1 MSDPVNPFS
10 TTDVGPQLPL
20 VETPPGSSAK
30 SGSAESED
38 AYSGAFCV
46 VDQYGTV
53 FLPCGDS
60 QNSEVEHDFQPGSLI
75 HERYLLT
82 ASLGRGGMGQ
92 VMLATDQLL
101 HRKVA
106 MKIVAV
112 RLKGEQQ
119 SFQDA
124 LAMEAR
130 LGASLNDRGI
140 AVVYDFGIH
149 AGKCFIIFE
158 YVDGQTLRNVL
169 RQRSKLPLAEVNAI
183 ISELARSLDYA
194 HARGVVHRDLKPEN
208 ICLAHDGQPKILDF
222 GIARDLRSDFKR
234 EEFSGTPQYA
244 SPEQAACSVTDGRT
258 DQYALG
264 LLAYEM
270 LSGRRVFQ
278 NKNTVEVL
286 RMHRETRPEDLSML
300 CPDLPPHCVEAIHRA
315 LSKEPARRFATC
327 QEFAAALR
335 QEDADLGSNPGF
347 VAVSEQHQVDVCLCH
362 VADDSLDVRRIA
374 ERLELAGASTW
385 YYQRDAVAGLS
396 FVRQTTEAI
405 KRSRSV
411 LLLISPAALSSDYF
425 ARQVSEAAERRR
437 AMVIL
442 LSGMSRESFETRQPV
457 WRPFLGATTTIEF
470 VSKDYDQAVAEILT
484 RLAASG
490 ISVSE
495 SEEGQDD
502 TSLASPT
509 LPARSHGLQR
519 QVWSTDSIQID
530 VHDLPQVVFRNP
542 LVDEFLTRRNKHF
555 LSGTKGL
562 GKTLLLSYKRHLLSQ
577 SGGVEGGES
586 SLCFIPQGRP
596 YLDFMSEL
604 KSLSVRYESSLA
616 DLTTTKR
623 FWNLAIR
630 ISAISNHPGCIT
642 QEEEDE
648 LEAFPVRFRRWLMG
662 SRIEPTVVF
671 KELTNLTVSQANSLL
686 DDTETFLDQML
697 RRIHSATYFFID
709 KVDQA
714 VRQLSR
720 DAWIAVQAGLIEA
733 AWEIMSANS
742 HVRVYASI
750 RHEAFANYESDVK
763 TNLLGATTILRYSDE
778 ELESLM
784 DRLTSCYEASS
795 GFRSFL
801 GMNVVQQERRSAPED
816 SFAFLRRHTFGRP
829 RDLVVIA
836 SELSG
841 LRDSLSEPRYC
852 EIVRQTSSTRLVAN
866 LFDEMRVFLD
876 CLGDSDTRLRFLATL
891 PANILSRDEA
901 IEISASFNGISREMI
916 SDDGNQFAEIF
927 HPFQDLY
934 LAGLL
939 AVVSVQPESE
949 QWIQKFRGPDDLVGQ
964 PGSDLPQSPWYFL
977 HPALSSYVRSLRR
990 DAAFLHFQHVRVG
1003 DQLPW
1008 HQWDPACCQIE
1019 RLTRSVTAPDLRH
1032 FVDVVVRQSRDVLR
1046 SHSPRNLRVVLH
1058 SIPRWAESRNRL
1070 IDAGHD
1076 ELILWIDELMNFAI

>member
-20 VETPPGSSAK
+20 EDTATSKV
-30 SGSAESED
+30 AESGQAEQDD

-46 VDQYGTV
+46 VDQHGTV
-53 FLPCGDS
+53 FLPCDDS

-82 ASLGRGGMGQ
+82 ASLGRGGMGR

-112 RLKGEQQ
+112 NLPGKKQ

-124 LAMEAR
+124 LANEAR

-140 AVVYDFGIH
+140 AVVHDFGIH

-158 YVDGQTLRNVL
+158 YVEGQPLRSVL
-169 RQRSKLPLAEVNAI
+169 RQRSKLPLAEVCSI

-208 ICLAHDGQPKILDF
+208 ICLAPDGQPKILDF
-222 GIARDLRSDFKR
+222 GIARDLRADFR
-234 EEFSGTPQYA
+234 SEEFSGTPQYA

-278 NKNTVEVL
+278 SRNPVELL
-286 RMHRETRPEDLSML
+286 RMHREVPPGNLATL
-300 CPDLPPHCVEAIHRA
+300 CPELPAYSVAAVHRA
-315 LSKEPARRFATC
+315 LSKEPSRRFATC
-327 QEFAAALR
+327 QEFAAELR
-335 QEDADLGSNPGF
+335 AEEPEVVSGSGF
-347 VAVSEQHQVDVCLCH
+347 VTVPEEQQIDICLCH
-362 VADDSLDVRRIA
+362 VADDSLDLRRIA
-374 ERLELAGASTW
+374 GRLEEVGLSTW
-385 YYQRDAVAGLS
+385 YYQRDALPGVS
-396 FVRQTTEAI
+396 FVRQLTEAI
-405 KRSRSV
+405 KRSRAV
-411 LLLISPAALSSDYF
+411 LLLISPASLSSDYF
-425 ARQVSEAAERRR
+425 ASEVSEAAQRRR
-437 AMVIL
+437 VIVPL
-442 LSGMSRESFETRQPV
+442 LSGISREEFESRQPV
-457 WRPFLGATTTIEF
+457 WRPLLGASPTLELI
-470 VSKDYDQAVAEILT
+470 SKDYDAAVAEILA
-484 RLAASG
+484 RLASQGIAIPVQDETQSDSGASH
-490 ISVSE
+490 
-495 SEEGQDD
+495 
-502 TSLASPT
+502 ASHF
-509 LPARSHGLQR
+509 RSHGLQR

-530 VHDLPQVVFRNP
+530 VQDLPQLVFRNP

-577 SGGVEGGES
+577 SGGVDGGES
-586 SLCFIPQGRP
+586 SLCFVPQGRP

-642 QEEEDE
+642 PEEEDE

-714 VRQLSR
+714 VRQLGR
-720 DAWIAVQAGLIEA
+720 EAWITVQAGLIEA

-742 HVRVYASI
+742 HVKVYASI

-763 TNLLGATTILRYSDE
+763 TNLLGATTILRYSDD

-784 DRLTSCYEASS
+784 DRLTSCYESSS
-795 GFRSFL
+795 GFRDFL

-841 LRDSLSEPRYC
+841 QRESLSEPRYC
-852 EIVRQTSSTRLVAN
+852 EIVRQTSSNRLVAN

-876 CLGDSDTRLRFLATL
+876 CLGDSDTRIRFLSTL
-891 PANILSRDEA
+891 PANVLSRDEA
-901 IEISASFNGISREMI
+901 IAVSASFNGISQEMI
-916 SDDGNQFAEIF
+916 SDDGDQVAEIF

-939 AVVSVQPESE
+939 AVVVTQQDSE
-949 QWIQKFRGPDDLVGQ
+949 RIVQKFRGPDDLVGRT
-964 PGSDLPQSPWYFL
+964 GSDLPNSPWYFL
-977 HPALSSYVRSLRR
+977 HPALSSFVRSLKR
-990 DAAFLHFQHVRVG
+990 DSAFLHFQHVRVG

-1008 HQWDPACCQIE
+1008 NAWDPACCQIE
-1019 RLTRSVTAPDLRH
+1019 RLARAITAPDLRQ
-1032 FVDVVVRQSRDVLR
+1032 FVDIVIRQARDVLR
-1046 SHSPRNLRVVLH
+1046 SHSPRNLPVVLQ
-1058 SIPRWAESRNRL
+1058 SIPRWSESKARL
-1070 IDAGHD
+1070 LEAGHD
-1076 ELILWIDELMNFAI
+1076 ELILWLDELMNFAV